1 MKLLQPTAFLGNFVR
16 FVGESANWPVLYK
29 RSLVLQDEPLLIQYK
44 VELNRFAVGVLFLLT
59 LVFVLSLMR
68 AEARS
73 FLSDSLN

>member
-44 VELNRFAVGVLFLLT
+44 VELNRFAVGCGVSLELGLDLFT
-59 LVFVLSLMR
+59 DASGS
-68 AEARS
+68 S
-73 FLSDSLN
+73 FLPF